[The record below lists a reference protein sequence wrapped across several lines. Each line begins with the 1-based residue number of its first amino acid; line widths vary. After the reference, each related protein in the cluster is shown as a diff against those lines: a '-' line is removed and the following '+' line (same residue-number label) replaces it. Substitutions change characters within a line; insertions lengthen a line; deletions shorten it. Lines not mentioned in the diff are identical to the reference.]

1 MIKLVAG
8 TSILAVLS
16 LMWAAYLLVSIGQYK
31 EHCNTR
37 LAEVAAEAQQERADA
52 IERERERAK
61 ELQEQLQVE
70 LDNERER
77 RIQRER
83 EASRRERELITEIE
97 NFETQEAI
105 AWREVRLPDEVLQS
119 E

>member
-8 TSILAVLS
+8 TSIMAVLS
-16 LMWAAYLLVSIGQYK
+16 LMWAAYLLVSIGEYK
-31 EHCNTR
+31 EQCNTR
-37 LAEVAAEAQQERADA
+37 LAEVAAEAQQQRADA
-52 IERERERAK
+52 IERERRRAR
-61 ELQEQLQVE
+61 ELQEQLQTS
-70 LDNERER
+70 LDEERER

-83 EASRRERELITEIE
+83 EATQRERELRARIE

-105 AWREVRLPDEVLQS
+105 AWQQVKLPDEVLQP